1 MIKGQNYTIHT
12 SQSLPSFGG
21 VGGGLFKIMKKIN
34 VLALGLVLL
43 SACSGGE
50 KNNSEQSANEWSNPA
65 FLKSIVTEKAYLT
78 NQEQELTLAG
88 KVEYDPDKVSV
99 YAPLFNGVVDRTYFS
114 LGDKV
119 QKGQNMLDIRS
130 AEFSALESERISL
143 ETEVKIAQRE
153 LKSSQDL
160 FDDNMLSEKELLQ
173 AQGNLKQAQTSLS
186 KVKHDIAVFGTS
198 KGNGIFG
205 VKAPMNGYVV
215 TKNVSAGSTV
225 SENSD
230 TFFTIA
236 DLSTVW
242 IVANVYARNI
252 QYVKERMEVEISS
265 LSYPD
270 ETFSGKINSVSQV
283 FDSEEKVLKARIV
296 MRNNELKFKPEMSL
310 VVRIKNREQSKSIAV
325 PSEALIF
332 DNNLY
337 FVVVRE
343 SDSDFS
349 AKEVTLIGQHDN
361 ISYLGSGLNDGDN
374 VVVKN
379 QLLIY
384 SGLKEKN

>member
-12 SQSLPSFGG
+12 SQPLPSFGG
-21 VGGGLFKIMKKIN
+21 VGGGLFKFMKKIN
-34 VLALGLVLL
+34 VLALALFSLT
-43 SACSGGE
+43 ACSGGE

-65 FLKSIVTEKAYLT
+65 FLKSIVTEKAYLS

-99 YAPLFNGVVDRTYFS
+99 YAPLFNGVVDRTNFS

-119 QKGQNMLDIRS
+119 QKGKNMLDIRS
-130 AEFSALESERISL
+130 AELSALESEKSSL

-153 LKSSQDL
+153 LKSAQDL
-160 FDDNMLSEKELLQ
+160 FSDNMLSEKELLQ
-173 AQGNLKQAQTSLS
+173 AQGALKQAETSLS
-186 KVKHDIAVFGTS
+186 KVQHDMAVYGTS
-198 KGNGIFG
+198 KGNGVFA

-215 TKNVSAGSTV
+215 TKNASAGSTV
-225 SENSD
+225 SEGSEPL
-230 TFFTIA
+230 FTIA

-242 IVANVYARNI
+242 IAANVYARNL
-252 QYVKERMEVEISS
+252 QFVEEGMDVEISS

-270 ETFSGKINSVSQV
+270 ETFSGKISTVSQV

-332 DNNLY
+332 DNNRY

-349 AKEVTLIGQHDN
+349 AKEVALIGQHDN
-361 ISYLGSGLNDGDN
+361 LSYLGSGLNDGDN

-384 SGLKEKN
+384 SGLKGN